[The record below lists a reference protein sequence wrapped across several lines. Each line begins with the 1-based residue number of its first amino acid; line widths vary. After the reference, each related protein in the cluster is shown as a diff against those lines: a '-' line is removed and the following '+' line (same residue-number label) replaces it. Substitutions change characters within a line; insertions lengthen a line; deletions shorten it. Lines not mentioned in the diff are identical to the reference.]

1 MAKYQMR
8 INTDA
13 YKLSRCSKKNWEPG
27 TRNDYMLAINGI
39 ERTLCNLR
47 EVLWQLEMFGGNTFL
62 SSEYDE
68 KNAEENYG
76 LSNRYLNFLKKN
88 EIHYHDKLCN
98 LDRWQYLSGY
108 GFMQGTFSAGTAL
121 EVLKKKDYVK
131 VPFADLYD
139 IRQYSKAMDG
149 CYMEIW
155 KVQTGTIKQIYKE
168 KGIEVTF
175 DPIRDIMTDAVYNIG
190 FTNSDEMEDETQFD
204 IHGTRTIKETLN
216 ELTDLFK
223 QLCKENGYKTN
234 KVQHITYVGTITGEA
249 D

>member
-1 MAKYQMR
+1 MR